1 MRRHSRCVL
10 RRRQAPALDPTG
22 VPDPGTWWY
31 VWLSPVGRDDINA
44 TLPMTTVERLKNLIH
59 EKFGVALELID
70 PDAPFS
76 SYELDSLTVAELMFE
91 IDDAF
96 HVAVPDEAATTVS
109 TLRQLAELID
119 GLSAAPKKQP

>member
-1 MRRHSRCVL
+1 
-10 RRRQAPALDPTG
+10 
-22 VPDPGTWWY
+22 
-31 VWLSPVGRDDINA
+31 
-44 TLPMTTVERLKNLIH
+44 MTTVERLKNLIH

-96 HVAVPDEAATTVS
+96 HVTVPDEAATTVS